1 MADRI
6 IVDFHALDRIS
17 DRLNA
22 AGRELDQAMSQLAR
36 LRVTRDAGADVR
48 ISGCVTS
55 LRLTG
60 TTVNAETVSA
70 AVASYKSVVGNVSW
84 YAGKL
89 GSAVQSVSDLFE
101 TTERNL
107 SGKKLD
113 TGESAPAGEGTE
125 SASSDATFDYD
136 WKDFIK
142 SFGNVGKVFGIFEK
156 ISKATTWNEWTS
168 VGLSAGQTISK
179 IAKDYKNYTKIGR
192 AIGSNNAMANFWKKK
207 FGFRTVGHA
216 STASSP
222 TARFYN
228 NLHNTTSPYNLSD
241 AFAPLT
247 GKKGIGTTAAA
258 WAGVALTGISNA
270 FSNLEEQKASN
281 GTMSNGRVVAE
292 TISETVIDTAATYG
306 GTAIVGAAITA
317 ATGVVAAPVVVAVA
331 TGVAIAGINTGVKA
345 LTGKSAT
352 EWVSD
357 AILDTATAVGNTVA
371 NGAKAVAGWFSK
383 WSFV

>member
-6 IVDFHALDRIS
+6 IVDFQALDRIS
-17 DRLNA
+17 GQLHA

-36 LRVTRDAGADVR
+36 LRVTRDAGADVN
-48 ISGCVTS
+48 ISGCGIS
-55 LRLTG
+55 LRTTG
-60 TTVNAETVSA
+60 MTVTAETVSA
-70 AVASYKSVVGNVSW
+70 AVSSYKNAIGNISW
-84 YAGKL
+84 YTDRL
-89 GSAVQSVSDLFE
+89 GTAVQSAYDLFE
-101 TTERNL
+101 TTENSL

-113 TGESAPAGEGTE
+113 VGETAP
-125 SASSDATFDYD
+125 SSGQLDYD

-142 SFGNVGKVFGIFEK
+142 SFGNVGKVFGIFDK
-156 ISKATTWNEWTS
+156 IFSATTWNEWAS
-168 VGLSAGQTISK
+168 VGLNTWQTISK
-179 IAKDYKNYTKIGR
+179 IAKDYNNYTKIGR
-192 AIGSNNAMANFWKKK
+192 AIGSNNAMAYFGKKQ

-247 GKKGIGTTAAA
+247 GKKGIGTTVAA

-270 FSNLEEQKASN
+270 FSNIEEQKASN

-292 TISETVIDTAATYG
+292 TISETAIDTVVTYA

-331 TGVAIAGINTGVKA
+331 TGVTIAGINTGVKA

-357 AILDTATAVGNTVA
+357 AILDTAVAVGDAVS
-371 NGAKAVAGWFSK
+371 NGAKAVASWFRK
-383 WSFV
+383 LSFA

>member
-6 IVDFHALDRIS
+6 IVDFEALDRIS

-48 ISGCVTS
+48 ISGC
-55 LRLTG
+55 G
-60 TTVNAETVSA
+60 TTLRATGMTVSA
-70 AVASYKSVVGNVSW
+70 GTVAEAISSYKSAVGSVSW
-84 YAGKL
+84 YSGNL
-89 GSAVQSVSDLFE
+89 GAAVKSVHDLFE
-101 TTERNL
+101 TTENGL

-113 TGESAPAGEGTE
+113 TGEVAPTNEGAE
-125 SASSDATFDYD
+125 SGSSDTQFDYD
-136 WKDFIK
+136 WKDIIK
-142 SFGNVGKVFGIFEK
+142 SFGNAGKIFGIFDK
-156 ISKATTWNEWTS
+156 IFHASTWNEWTS
-168 VGLSAGQTISK
+168 AGLSTWQTISK

-192 AIGSNNAMANFWKKK
+192 AIGTNNAMANFWKKQ

-222 TARFYN
+222 KARFYN

-247 GKKGIGTTAAA
+247 GKKGIGTTVAA

-270 FSNLEEQKASN
+270 FSNIEEQKASN

-292 TISETVIDTAATYG
+292 TISETVIDTVVTYA
-306 GTAIVGAAITA
+306 GTAVVGAAITA
-317 ATGVVAAPVVVAVA
+317 ATGVVAAPVVVAIA
-331 TGVAIAGINTGVKA
+331 TGVAIAGINAGVKA

-357 AILDTATAVGNTVA
+357 AILDTAVAVGNAVA
-371 NGAKAVAGWFSK
+371 NGARAVASWFSK
-383 WSFV
+383 LSFA